1 MGVEIY
7 VDEIR
12 LEGLANDL
20 DGIYN
25 RLSTLKSNLESL
37 HSGIKASWNDTA
49 VAEFSEK
56 YEEAMEKIWELL
68 VAVDA
73 MGAFAAEAAAGY
85 AAADRE
91 VEALL

>member
-12 LEGLANDL
+12 LEGFANDL
-20 DGIYN
+20 DGIYD
-25 RLSTLKSNLESL
+25 RLSVVKSNLEYL

-56 YEEAMEKIWELL
+56 YEEAMEKIWDLL

-73 MGAFAAEAAAGY
+73 MGAFAAEASAGY
-85 AAADRE
+85 TAADRE
-91 VEALL
+91 VESLL